1 MKKLRQFEIDAIC
14 DEAYKLVK
22 EEKEKQVQPTFDEFE
37 EKESLL
43 ELVDKFHEIDQQIKK
58 LKEEQDKISDSIN
71 KTKET
76 LRQKDVLF
84 NVVYNNKKYD
94 VSSIGAYHIYDDIRR
109 EIILQG
115 IDDGSSVRDF
125 IKELVDKFK

>member
-43 ELVDKFHEIDQQIKK
+43 ESVDKFHEIEQQIKK
-58 LKEEQDKISDSIN
+58 LKEEQNKLSDSIN

-76 LRQKDVLF
+76 LRQKGVLF
-84 NVVYNNKKYD
+84 NVVYNDEK
-94 VSSIGAYHIYDDIRR
+94 YHISFENTYEIYHDIRR
-109 EIILQG
+109 EIILHG

>member
-43 ELVDKFHEIDQQIKK
+43 ESVDKFHEIEQQIKK
-58 LKEEQDKISDSIN
+58 LKEEQNKLSDSIN
-71 KTKET
+71 KAKET
-76 LRQKDVLF
+76 LRQKGVLF
-84 NVVYNNKKYD
+84 NVVYNDEK
-94 VSSIGAYHIYDDIRR
+94 YHISFVNTYEIYHDIRR
-109 EIILQG
+109 EIILHG
-115 IDDGSSVRDF
+115 IDDSSSVKDF